1 MNITIQRDGQNYGP
15 YTLDQIHEY
24 LANGTVSESD
34 WAWYEGCTDW
44 LPVGN
49 VISLLTLP
57 PLPLQSQLPPIPRE
71 VEKPIVPNYNN
82 SNNAT
87 VIDWPFVINCCFV
100 TMLKICIFI
109 GVIIAI
115 IIAL

>member
-1 MNITIQRDGQNYGP
+1 MNITIDRNGTKYGP
-15 YTLDQIHEY
+15 YTLEEIQKRLGD
-24 LANGTVSESD
+24 GTVSESD

-44 LPVGN
+44 LPVRN

-57 PLPLQSQLPPIPRE
+57 PLPLLPKLPPIPPE
-71 VEKPIVPNYNN
+71 VEQPITPNYNN
-82 SNNAT
+82 SPT
-87 VIDWPFVINCCFV
+87 TDWPFVINSCFV

-109 GVIIAI
+109 GIIIAI